1 MCSLPSSPTPKFPVR
16 CRFLPYLLLSILV
29 VAFGCG
35 ESDWGQPQAADVN
48 GPLYGTF
55 VGRNDLARFPLFAKT
70 GLNAVVFGH
79 TFTSELV
86 RQPFDE
92 AGLDQVRLFFTTA
105 RDNGLQLVFNMT
117 PQRGYGSDFP
127 FPGPA
132 DPQRAN
138 EMALIVGKV
147 DTLYDIGVRMFMI
160 SFDDISQNSPHS
172 GFMPAEAEAALLR
185 AVDARLQA
193 RNPHGTRLMVTPPY
207 YAGTAEAVQA
217 DKTPFSPHYPLN
229 SGLAASRD
237 FLQEYGA
244 LPKRVEI
251 FSTGPGIF
259 SSNFSAA
266 QIAALATLWGHPIDY
281 WVNFPTNDVFA
292 DELVLEPFTRLEA
305 GALPGLRAVLL
316 NRAPN
321 FPEASNI
328 GVLTFGEFLAHP
340 MEYDPQ
346 GAYQRAV
353 DATGGTAAAA
363 LRLIADQFQSH
374 PVNRSA
380 QRNESEELRS
390 RLMEFWSEKA
400 TCTTG
405 PGTTGLRDL
414 LARFMQ
420 APHDLDVDLANR
432 ALYDELKPHTEKLA
446 AIGEAGLFAVDALL
460 TSCGPGV
467 DAVQRGALAAAID
480 SQRTAL
486 AALPSR
492 VTEDSV
498 PEIIQVIASDGPAF
512 APTNVVDD
520 FLRRARDQLNAA
532 AGVNAN

>member
-1 MCSLPSSPTPKFPVR
+1 LPV
-16 CRFLPYLLLSILV
+16 LV
-29 VAFGCG
+29 LASACG
-35 ESDWGQPQAADVN
+35 DSDSGQPPAVDVHA
-48 GPLYGTF
+48 PLYGTF
-55 VGRNDLARFPLFAKT
+55 IGRNDLARFPLFAKS
-70 GLNAVVFGH
+70 GLNAVVLGH

-86 RQPFDE
+86 RQPFDQ

-105 RDNGLQLVFNMT
+105 RDNGLQLVFKMT
-117 PQRGYGSDFP
+117 PQRGYGADFP
-127 FPGPA
+127 FPGPD
-132 DPQRAN
+132 DPQRAT
-138 EMALIVGKV
+138 EIALIVGKV
-147 DTLYDIGVRMFMI
+147 DTLYDIGVRIFMI
-160 SFDDISQNSPHS
+160 CFDDISQNAPQS

-193 RNPHGTRLMVTPPY
+193 RNPNGTRLMVTPPY
-207 YAGTAEAVQA
+207 YAGTAEAVQT
-217 DKTPFSPHYPLN
+217 DKTPFSPHRPLN
-229 SGLAASRD
+229 YGLPPSRD

-259 SSNFSAA
+259 SANFSAV

-281 WVNFPTNDVFA
+281 WSNYPTNDIFA

-340 MEYDPQ
+340 MQYDPQ

-353 DATGGTAAAA
+353 DTIGAGAAAA
-363 LRLIADQFQSH
+363 LRLVADQFQSH

-380 QRNESEELRS
+380 QRNESEEPRS
-390 RLMEFWSEKA
+390 RFAEFWSEEA

-405 PGTTGLRDL
+405 PGTTALRDL
-414 LARFMQ
+414 LTRFMQ
-420 APHDLDVDLANR
+420 APHDLDAGLTNR
-432 ALYDELKPHTEKLA
+432 ALYAELQPHAEKLA
-446 AIGEAGLFAVDALL
+446 AIGAAGLFAVDALL
-460 TSCGPGV
+460 TSCAPGA
-467 DAVQRGALAAAID
+467 DAAERGTLAAGIE
-480 SQRTAL
+480 SRRTAL

-492 VTEDSV
+492 ITEDSV
-498 PEIIQVIASDGPAF
+498 PEFAQVISGDGPAF
-512 APTNVVDD
+512 APTNIVDD
-520 FLRRARDQLNAA
+520 FLSQARDQLNAA
-532 AGVNAN
+532 ARAAF